1 MTRAE
6 LIARLAGKFGHLP
19 ADEVAAAV
27 RSVIDRLSLSLQS
40 GGRIEIRGFGGF
52 SLRHRQPRV
61 ARNPKT
67 GEAVAL
73 PATVAIHFKPGRELR
88 ERANALTAEK
98 PSLPLMPDS

>member
-6 LIARLAGKFGHLP
+6 FIARLADKFGHLP
-19 ADEVAAAV
+19 AGEIDAAV
-27 RSVIDRLSLSLQS
+27 RSIIDRLSLSLQN

-73 PATVAIHFKPGRELR
+73 PAMFAIHFKPGKELR
-88 ERANALTAEK
+88 ERVNALAMEK

>member
-6 LIARLAGKFGHLP
+6 LIARLVDKFGHLP

-27 RSVIDRLSLSLQS
+27 RSVIDRLSLSLQN

-73 PATVAIHFKPGRELR
+73 PAMLAIHFKPGRELR
-88 ERANALTAEK
+88 ERANAQVVDK
-98 PSLPLMPDS
+98 PSLPFMADP